1 MPEKIQ
7 LYFIYNQIKDIKEY
21 QKERTIYVHIRRIKV
36 EKYVRDILQ
45 QHDLSV
51 ARNSTNKK
59 IFNNIVDKCMDDL
72 KNTELRDQ
80 FDNDNQVKYFVRQ
93 SILYLIV
100 K

>member
-1 MPEKIQ
+1 MYTLEELKSI
-7 LYFIYNQIKDIKEY
+7 
-21 QKERTIYVHIRRIKV
+21 V

-80 FDNDNQVKYFVRQ
+80 FDNDNCKLRSNGMPVPLLRNGYSIFNGTKYR
-93 SILYLIV
+93 
-100 K
+100 

>member
-1 MPEKIQ
+1 MYTLEELKSI
-7 LYFIYNQIKDIKEY
+7 
-21 QKERTIYVHIRRIKV
+21 V

-80 FDNDNQVKYFVRQ
+80 FDNDNQGQLLGYRITEHAEMYGSVIC
-93 SILYLIV
+93 ST
-100 K
+100 

>member
-1 MPEKIQ
+1 MYTLEELKSI
-7 LYFIYNQIKDIKEY
+7 
-21 QKERTIYVHIRRIKV
+21 V

-72 KNTELRDQ
+72 KNTELR
-80 FDNDNQVKYFVRQ
+80 
-93 SILYLIV
+93 SI
-100 K
+100 

>member
-21 QKERTIYVHIRRIKV
+21 QKERTIYVHIRSIV

>member
-1 MPEKIQ
+1 MLFSCQKKFNFILSIIKSKIS
-7 LYFIYNQIKDIKEY
+7 I
-21 QKERTIYVHIRRIKV
+21 V

-59 IFNNIVDKCMDDL
+59 NFNNIVDKCMDDL

>member
-1 MPEKIQ
+1 MWWS
-7 LYFIYNQIKDIKEY
+7 
-21 QKERTIYVHIRRIKV
+21 ERRKYEIRFSSKLCHIN
-36 EKYVRDILQ
+36 RDILQ

>member
-1 MPEKIQ
+1 MYTLEELKSI
-7 LYFIYNQIKDIKEY
+7 
-21 QKERTIYVHIRRIKV
+21 V

-80 FDNDNQVKYFVRQ
+80 LIMIIKLNILSGNQYC
-93 SILYLIV
+93 I
-100 K
+100 

>member
-1 MPEKIQ
+1 
-7 LYFIYNQIKDIKEY
+7 
-21 QKERTIYVHIRRIKV
+21 
-36 EKYVRDILQ
+36 
-45 QHDLSV
+45 
-51 ARNSTNKK
+51 
-59 IFNNIVDKCMDDL
+59 MDDL

>member
-1 MPEKIQ
+1 MYTLEELKSI
-7 LYFIYNQIKDIKEY
+7 
-21 QKERTIYVHIRRIKV
+21 V
-36 EKYVRDILQ
+36 EKYVRDILK